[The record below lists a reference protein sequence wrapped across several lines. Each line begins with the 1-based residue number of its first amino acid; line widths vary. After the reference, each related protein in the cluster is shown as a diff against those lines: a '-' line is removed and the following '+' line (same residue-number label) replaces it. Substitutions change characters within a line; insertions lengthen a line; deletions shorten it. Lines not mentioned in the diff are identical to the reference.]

1 MQNNYKFNIFNLNRR
16 RVINMTFEN
25 ILESSFVNTGPKF
38 VIREMNL
45 IVPIYDTL
53 MKFCT

>member
-38 VIREMNL
+38 VSTHL
-45 IVPIYDTL
+45 
-53 MKFCT
+53 